1 MEAIMNTV
9 QTQCATQLTRY
20 TQCVH
25 HNTADWERKCGYFKR
40 ELAKCSERYIG
51 PLKAIK
57 AECAD
62 AIAAYDKCV
71 TQYSTEPAA
80 VPVLCEK
87 VMAALSECTDRAA
100 KRMGTPPSPAT
111 GGGDR

>member
-1 MEAIMNTV
+1 MRTV
-9 QTQCATQLTRY
+9 AANCEPQLARY
-20 TQCVH
+20 SQCVD
-25 HNTADWERKCGYFKR
+25 HNKADWESKCTYFKR
-40 ELAKCSERYIG
+40 ELAKCSERYVG

-62 AIAAYDKCV
+62 AIDAYDKCV

-87 VMAALSECTDRAA
+87 VMATLAECTDRAA
-100 KRMGTPPSPAT
+100 QHMPPPPEQ
-111 GGGDR
+111 R